1 MALLSLKDVS
11 VTYHSGGRD
20 VHAINHVSLEI
31 EKGESLGI
39 VGESGS
45 GKTTLI
51 MAVLRLLPP
60 GRAAVTGR
68 RFWTAGICSRWTM
81 RRSRPCDGRS
91 WQSCSRRP

>member
-39 VGESGS
+39 
-45 GKTTLI
+45 
-51 MAVLRLLPP
+51 
-60 GRAAVTGR
+60 
-68 RFWTAGICSRWTM
+68 CSRWTM